1 MPASPPAPSLWS
13 ARHLFAVL
21 RAVARTSGLAAARR
35 ALPLYLGLLLG
46 GSVIFGGNGMR
57 AADVTTM
64 AERSPLFRTVFVL
77 LWLLATT
84 PAVRALVFARE
95 ALLLRTLPIPAAQL
109 VLGLA
114 LHLALLEAPLVGLW
128 ARGAGVGPALG
139 LLGLCATGHALLVA
153 GRRWIASLGP
163 VLLGAALLAAP
174 PRLLPSLLA
183 LPLLAW
189 ALVRGFRYAPERPPA
204 LERPLVFGPPLW
216 ALLTAHLVL
225 LRRSHGAVLLR
236 AAMLLL
242 LGLAV
247 AVLAV
252 RNNQPRTAS
261 QAAALA
267 LLPLA
272 PTVLLMA
279 AALSGPV
286 LLAERQLTFLLAS
299 TGCPGARRAL
309 AAALVPIGLCALAA
323 LGWAAALIGI
333 EARLGAWAPAR
344 LLVEGPL
351 CAAAAAAVGMQ
362 LTRARQ
368 RGEERHSADVPGP
381 LAGLICAAL
390 LLGWALGE
398 LVLLGWALAGPVAL
412 ARTIS
417 LAEQRRRDR
426 PARRPPDATDESNR
440 GSGWT

>member
-1 MPASPPAPSLWS
+1 MPATSPVPSLWS
-13 ARHLFAVL
+13 ARHLAAVL

-46 GSVIFGGNGMR
+46 GSVIFGGNGMHP
-57 AADVTTM
+57 ADVTTV
-64 AERSPLFRTVFVL
+64 AARAPLFRTVFVL

-114 LHLALLEAPLVGLW
+114 LHLLLLEAPIVGLW
-128 ARGAGVGPALG
+128 ARGAGAGPALG
-139 LLGLCATGHALLVA
+139 LLLLCATGHALLVA
-153 GRRWIASLGP
+153 GRRLAVALLGP
-163 VLLGAALLAAP
+163 ALLGAALWAAP

-216 ALLTAHLVL
+216 ALVTAHLAL

-236 AAMLLL
+236 AGILLL

-247 AVLAV
+247 AALAV

-272 PTVLLMA
+272 PTALLMA

-309 AAALVPIGLCALAA
+309 AAALVPIGLCALFA

-351 CAAAAAAVGMQ
+351 CAAAAAAVAMR

-368 RGEERHSADVPGP
+368 RGEERHGADVPGP

-412 ARTIS
+412 AGTIS

-426 PARRPPDATDESNR
+426 TARRPPDSADESNR
-440 GSGWT
+440 GT